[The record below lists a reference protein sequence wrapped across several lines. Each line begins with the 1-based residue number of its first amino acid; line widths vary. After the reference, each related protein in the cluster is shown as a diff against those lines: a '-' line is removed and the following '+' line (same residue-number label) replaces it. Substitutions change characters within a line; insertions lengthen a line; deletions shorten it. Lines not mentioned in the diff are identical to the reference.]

1 MQGWDDEVPTGMSG
15 LRNKLDLLKRTTGVG
30 SPALA
35 RPALLDS
42 SSLSA
47 PTLSRDQHLL
57 DVLGGAFCST
67 PGGPLHVTTHRYD
80 LSTPYGKYGC
90 LRRALNLEAG
100 ALAPLYT
107 GLETLSIKDALFF
120 DTETTGLAGG
130 SGTYAFL
137 VGIGYYQGDQFVT
150 EQLLMRDHADEPAML
165 EFLAQRLQGRR
176 GLVSFNG
183 KTFDAGLLSTRYAMH
198 RKGDPLSSLPH
209 FDLLHISR
217 RLWGHSRLPD
227 CRLETL
233 EHRVLGAP
241 RTADTP
247 GWMIPDLFFAF
258 LRDRNPA
265 PLKGVVEHNRR
276 DLLAMV
282 ALCGVLQK
290 LLDARCADSAPADPH
305 VQLGLARLWSVL
317 GKSDLSDLL
326 FRSAL
331 ANAQLSEEARE
342 RGMTH
347 WARDLKRRDKA
358 EQAAL
363 IWRRLLA
370 HYPGHLEATVELAK
384 WFEHQRKDYRTALLL
399 VEGGLRDRN
408 LNATRRRELE
418 HRASRLR
425 QRMQSVKSSPPGY
438 AVK

>member
-1 MQGWDDEVPTGMSG
+1 MPTNSAAGMSG
-15 LRNKLDLLKRTTGVG
+15 LRNKLDLLKRTAGVG
-30 SPALA
+30 HGGRARVPVEEGVRPGEA
-35 RPALLDS
+35 RPCA
-42 SSLSA
+42 
-47 PTLSRDQHLL
+47 RDQRLL
-57 DVLGGAFCST
+57 EDLGGAFVDT
-67 PGGPLHVTTHRYD
+67 PSGPLHVTTYSHD
-80 LSTPYGKYGC
+80 LAVPHGRHGC
-90 LRRALNLEAG
+90 FKSALELRAA
-100 ALAPLYT
+100 ALAPLYA
-107 GLETLSIKDALFF
+107 GLDRLSIADALFF

-137 VGIGYYQGDQFVT
+137 VGIGYYQGGHFVT

-165 EFLAQRLQGRR
+165 ELLAARLKGRS

-183 KTFDAGLLSTRYAMH
+183 KTFDIQLLSTRYAMH
-198 RKGDPLSSLPH
+198 RRSDPLTALPH
-209 FDLLHISR
+209 FDLLHICR

-241 RTADTP
+241 RVEDTP
-247 GWMIPDLFFAF
+247 GWMIPDIFFSY

-265 PLKGVVEHNRR
+265 LLKGVVEHNRR

-282 ALCGVLQK
+282 GLCGVLQK
-290 LLDARCADSAPADPH
+290 VLDARGADTAPTDPH
-305 VQLGLARLWSVL
+305 VRLGLARLWSVL
-317 GKSDLSDLL
+317 GDWELSDLL
-326 FRSAL
+326 YSSAIT
-331 ANAQLSEEARE
+331 NATLSEEARE

-347 WARDLKRRDKA
+347 WARDLKRRDRT

-363 IWRRLLA
+363 LWRRLLA

-384 WFEHQRKDYRTALLL
+384 WFEHRRKDYRTALLL
-399 VEGGLRDRN
+399 VEGGLRDRT

-425 QRMQSVKSSPPGY
+425 QRMSSPQL
-438 AVK
+438 ATS

>member
-1 MQGWDDEVPTGMSG
+1 MSG

-30 SPALA
+30 SPAAA
-35 RPALLDS
+35 RLKPPQSPLPAPPCHRDERLLE
-42 SSLSA
+42 
-47 PTLSRDQHLL
+47 
-57 DVLGGAFCST
+57 VLGGAFFPTS
-67 PGGPLHVTTHRYD
+67 GGQLHVTTHRHD
-80 LSTPYGKYGC
+80 LAIPHGRHGC
-90 LRRALNLEAG
+90 LRRALELQAQ
-100 ALAPLYT
+100 ALAPLYA
-107 GLETLSIKDALFF
+107 GLDRLRIQDALFF

-137 VGIGYYQGDQFVT
+137 VGLGYYQGGEFVT

-165 EFLAQRLQGRR
+165 ELLAQRLQGRS

-198 RKGDPLSSLPH
+198 RKGDPLSPLPH
-209 FDLLHISR
+209 FDLLHICR

-241 RTADTP
+241 RLADTP
-247 GWMIPDLFFAF
+247 GWMIPDLFFTF

-282 ALCGVLQK
+282 GLCGVLQQ
-290 LLDARCADSAPADPH
+290 LLAARCAETAPADPH
-305 VQLGLARLWSVL
+305 VRLGLARLWSVL
-317 GKSDLSDLL
+317 GDPALSDLL
-326 FRSAL
+326 YRSAIT
-331 ANAQLSEEARE
+331 NPNLSEEARE

-347 WARDLKRRDKA
+347 WARDLKRRDKV

-363 IWRRLLA
+363 LWRRLLA

-399 VEGGLRDRN
+399 VEGGLRDRT

-425 QRMQSVKSSPPGY
+425 QRMHAPARP
-438 AVK
+438 AVATS